1 MVTGKWLGLV
11 FGLISSIMLYGC
23 GSVQQTPVAI
33 TPELTY
39 ASQEALNGRPLGT
52 ITGTILDII
61 TKEYFPQSSQHYYN
75 NYADCVTA
83 LKQGKID
90 GFICDEPIA
99 RMIALENPGVS
110 YIKKPLAEDV
120 YGIGINKRKLS

>member
-1 MVTGKWLGLV
+1 M

-23 GSVQQTPVAI
+23 GSVQQTPAVIA
-33 TPELTY
+33 PELTY

-75 NYADCVTA
+75 SYADCVTA

>member
-1 MVTGKWLGLV
+1 M

-23 GSVQQTPVAI
+23 GSVQQTSAAI
-33 TPELTY
+33 APELTY

-75 NYADCVTA
+75 SYADYVTA

-90 GFICDEPIA
+90 GLSATSP
-99 RMIALENPGVS
+99 LPG
-110 YIKKPLAEDV
+110 
-120 YGIGINKRKLS
+120 